1 MTTPDGLDGRVPL
14 SVPLNAPQS
23 ALHLA
28 SSAVKSPR
36 ALRWA
41 MGVASAVMVS
51 LGMVLLF
58 LLTQATNNRELYE
71 RNYERLFV
79 LNVVVAVLL
88 LLVIVSVALRLLGRL
103 RKGKFGSRL
112 LVKLAAIFALVGVLP
127 GGLIYVVSYQFVS
140 RSIESWFDVK
150 VEGAL
155 DAGLNLGRAT
165 LDTLTEDLSNKARN
179 AAAQLSTTPDA
190 TAGLVVERLREQL
203 GVSDVILWSG
213 GGQLIAGAGQ
223 SRFVLNPDRPTA
235 QQVRTVRAQRVV
247 ASIEGLDEQ
256 GLNSGTTVARI
267 KVQALVDSRRIGLL
281 AEPRILQIAQILPPT
296 LVANLAA
303 VQEANREYQER
314 ALARSGLRRMYIG
327 TLTLSLFL
335 AVFGAVLLAVL
346 LGNQL
351 ARPLLVLAEGVR
363 QVAAGDLRPK
373 AALQGK
379 DELGGLTRS
388 FAVMTQQLS
397 DARGA
402 VDKSMGEVIA
412 ARANLQTILD
422 NLTAGVIVLDAHGV
436 ILSSNPGATRVL
448 RAPLAAFEG
457 KPLAEVHG
465 LQTFA
470 VSVQAQFD
478 DFLRERSQHGVD
490 HWQSSFELS
499 TTASESSGN
508 NAFSM
513 SPNAITLV
521 ARGADLPGASRL
533 LVLDDIS
540 EIVSAQRS
548 QAWGEVARR
557 LAHEIKNP
565 LTPIQLSAERME
577 MKLEDKLAGSDLAL
591 LKKSVKTIVDQVD
604 AMKRLVNDFRDY
616 ARLPM
621 AKLKPLDLNALVED
635 VMCLYEDV
643 GEVGH
648 LKADPSTALHVPV
661 TLKLDPTCP
670 LIMGDAQQLRQVLH
684 NLLQNAQDASEAAI
698 TSGKLGTV
706 TLITQHDPHRGRVR
720 LIVRDTGTGFPDHI
734 LKRAFEPYITT
745 KAKGTGL
752 GLAVVKKIADD
763 HGARIAIANHVVDD
777 TLQGA
782 QVSLSFNISATH
794 SDDASASRF

>member
-1 MTTPDGLDGRVPL
+1 MTTPSGLDSSLPRSAPL
-14 SVPLNAPQS
+14 SALN
-23 ALHLA
+23 LA
-28 SSAVKSPR
+28 SSAIKSPR

-88 LLVIVSVALRLLGRL
+88 LLVIAWVVLRLLMRL

-155 DAGLNLGRAT
+155 DAGLSLGRAT
-165 LDTLTEDLSNKARN
+165 LDTLTEDLSNKART
-179 AAAQLSTTPDA
+179 AAAQLSGIPDA

-203 GVSDVILWSG
+203 GVSDVVLWSG
-213 GGQLIAGAGQ
+213 SGQLIAGAGQ
-223 SRFVLNPDRPTA
+223 SRFALNPDRPSA

-256 GLNSGTTVARI
+256 GLNGGTTVARI

-281 AEPRILQIAQILPPT
+281 AEPRILQIAQVLPPT
-296 LVANLAA
+296 LVANLIA

-314 ALARSGLRRMYIG
+314 ALARLGLRRMYIG

-402 VDKSMGEVIA
+402 VDKSMVEVIA

-422 NLTAGVIVLDAHGV
+422 NLTAGVIVLDAKGV
-436 ILSSNPGATRVL
+436 ILTSNPGATRVL

-457 KPLAEVHG
+457 RPLTEVNG
-465 LQTFA
+465 LQSFA
-470 VSVQAQFD
+470 LSVQAQFD
-478 DFLRERSQHGVD
+478 DFLRERSQHGLD
-490 HWQSSFELS
+490 HWQSSFELNAV
-499 TTASESSGN
+499 ASEQSSN

-513 SPNAITLV
+513 APNAIVLV
-521 ARGADLPGASRL
+521 ARGAELPGASRL

-577 MKLEDKLAGSDLAL
+577 MKLEAKLTGPDLAL

-616 ARLPM
+616 ARLPV
-621 AKLKPLDLNALVED
+621 AKLKPLDLNALIQD
-635 VMCLYEDV
+635 VMCLYEDM
-643 GEVGH
+643 GNGGGDGMR
-648 LKADPSTALHVPV
+648 ADLATALHVPV
-661 TLKLDPTCP
+661 ALRLESTCP

-698 TSGKLGTV
+698 TAGQLGTV
-706 TLITQHDPHRGRVR
+706 TLITQHDPQRGRVR

-763 HGARIAIANHVVDD
+763 HGARITIANHVVDD
-777 TLQGA
+777 TVQGA

-794 SDDASASRF
+794 SDDASATQL